1 MLALAILHV
10 VVNVVLDAMGH
21 ARELVLVLVLVDV
34 RRVLA
39 VVCQAVPVSVKK
51 LV

>member
-1 MLALAILHV
+1 M
-10 VVNVVLDAMGH
+10 VLDAMGH
-21 ARELVLVLVLVDV
+21 ARELVLVHVLADV

-39 VVCQAVPVSVKK
+39 VVCQAVLVSVKK

>member
-10 VVNVVLDAMGH
+10 VVNVALDVMDH
-21 ARELVLVLVLVDV
+21 ARELVLVHVLADV

-39 VVCQAVPVSVKK
+39 VVYQAVLVSVKK

>member
-1 MLALAILHV
+1 M
-10 VVNVVLDAMGH
+10 VLDAMGH